1 MKIAKKIRVQETTA
15 GAIVPAIPFER
26 EPVKAPVKG
35 EYHTYKLRTQP
46 TDSSSPVY
54 DLSVPVFDHG
64 TPEVWLRFV
73 KNLKSVFT
81 GQNITSGPTQYALA
95 RCLLKGDALAVFEA
109 AATAHGTETLVNFKK
124 CLQDLTAHVF
134 PEQALQV
141 QKRYMRRYVK
151 KPLSMRAKE
160 FVARVVELNDYML
173 EFPIP
178 TTTPVAT
185 KLNNDELMDVLEF
198 ALPAPW
204 RKEMARQNFIAL
216 TNTPKGLVEFCQRI
230 ERFEVYDSP
239 NKKRPRE
246 SSHEKKVLFASRTK
260 PTASFYCA
268 LHGDNPN
275 HDTDDCN
282 AIKSLKRRKPDRDK
296 YEYKKKS
303 SYSSKKD
310 LNAFITAKV
319 NEALMNKKKDK
330 KNELNTFEQFRDVT
344 LSDSDDDKV
353 AADGQS
359 HDDHVERN
367 PFSESEQES
376 DDDSN

>member
-1 MKIAKKIRVQETTA
+1 
-15 GAIVPAIPFER
+15 
-26 EPVKAPVKG
+26 
-35 EYHTYKLRTQP
+35 
-46 TDSSSPVY
+46 
-54 DLSVPVFDHG
+54 
-64 TPEVWLRFV
+64 
-73 KNLKSVFT
+73 
-81 GQNITSGPTQYALA
+81 
-95 RCLLKGDALAVFEA
+95 
-109 AATAHGTETLVNFKK
+109 
-124 CLQDLTAHVF
+124 
-134 PEQALQV
+134 
-141 QKRYMRRYVK
+141 MR
-151 KPLSMRAKE
+151 SKE

-319 NEALMNKKKDK
+319 NEALRNQKKDK
-330 KNELNTFEQFRDVT
+330 KKELNTFEQFRDVT
-344 LSDSDDDKV
+344 LSDSDDEKP
-353 AADGQS
+353 AADNQS
-359 HDDHVERN
+359 HEDHVERN